1 MVADDDADES
11 MMLVLEAF
19 LEAFCGVGVASS
31 ADARGDN
38 S

>member
-1 MVADDDADES
+1 MVADDEADES

-19 LEAFCGVGVASS
+19 LEALSGVGVASS